1 MIDFLIPTPFAIGF
15 LLVPFC
21 GLFFLKQTKYR
32 KLGIGLIIVFAGFLV
47 YTVLGFLLLWLTVSV
62 LGANPGAEAL
72 IN

>member
-62 LGANPGAEAL
+62 LGSHPGAEAL

>member
-21 GLFFLKQTKYR
+21 WLFFLKRTKYR

>member
-21 GLFFLKQTKYR
+21 GLFFLKRTKYR

-47 YTVLGFLLLWLTVSV
+47 YTILGFLLLWLTVSV
-62 LGANPGAEAL
+62 LDAHPGAEAL